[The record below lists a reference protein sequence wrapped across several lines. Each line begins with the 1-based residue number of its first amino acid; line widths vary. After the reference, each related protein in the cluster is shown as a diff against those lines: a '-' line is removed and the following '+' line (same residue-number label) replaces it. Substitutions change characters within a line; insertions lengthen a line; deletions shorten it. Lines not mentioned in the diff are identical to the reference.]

1 MAMLIDRRKRLMDID
16 LWTKR
21 AAIGTLNHLAS
32 LLKEVA

>member
-1 MAMLIDRRKRLMDID
+1 MLINRRKRPMDID
-16 LWTKR
+16 LWTER